1 MPPIGPNPHAA
12 GSSTMSKW
20 WVLDIHS
27 RGFSGFKAIMATT
40 KPPVNP
46 FSSVAAGPFTSQ
58 AAADKWIST
67 NQTHGS
73 LPSLPNVGG
82 WLSGLG
88 GFIGSGIEAGFVSFF
103 KDLWTV
109 LVGPLE
115 ILLGVLIAMF
125 VLVVYFKDDIMKLAG
140 SVGMMAAMA

>member
-1 MPPIGPNPHAA
+1 MPPNPHAA

-27 RGFSGFKAIMATT
+27 RGFSGLKAVMETA
-40 KPPVNP
+40 KPPTNP

-58 AAADKWIST
+58 AAADKWISA
-67 NQTHGS
+67 NQPHGS

-115 ILLGVLIAMF
+115 ILLGVLIALW
-125 VLVVYFKDDIMKLAG
+125 VLVIYFKDDIMQLAR
-140 SVGMMAAMA
+140 MAGTMAVMAG